1 MGKKLVMAQKRGETR
16 ALCLGVA
23 MVVCAAIT
31 YYILGTT
38 VLPLYQKSVWTQE
51 STCHLVET
59 NIKDQEEL
67 EGRKV
72 PQYPCL
78 WVNVSAVGRWAM
90 LYHTEDTRDQ
100 NQQEKKNYVKV
111 EKKQAMCSRSNSFPT
126 GNGNGETSGR
136 QSALRGFVLFFK
148 PLSPQL
154 PLHRPWIP
162 SPVENRAACEDP
174 ADCLGDSPAGRG
186 QGVF

>member
-1 MGKKLVMAQKRGETR
+1 MDSVEHAHSKTKVSAMGLSKGSQGTRVSNWVCVTLVSKGC
-16 ALCLGVA
+16 LC
-23 MVVCAAIT
+23 VCC
-31 YYILGTT
+31 
-38 VLPLYQKSVWTQE
+38 LPSVWTQE

-100 NQQEKKNYVKV
+100 NQQVTDGGWVY
-111 EKKQAMCSRSNSFPT
+111 
-126 GNGNGETSGR
+126 
-136 QSALRGFVLFFK
+136 
-148 PLSPQL
+148 
-154 PLHRPWIP
+154 
-162 SPVENRAACEDP
+162 
-174 ADCLGDSPAGRG
+174 
-186 QGVF
+186 